1 MIDFAHTPNAF
12 EQILKSL
19 RPIVKGKIIHVFGSA
34 GERDSQKRPYLGDIS
49 MSFSDIVILT
59 TEDPRSEDV
68 NTIIE
73 EIGSG
78 IDSPKAQVLKIV
90 DRREAITAAIGMAKK
105 NDLVLITG
113 KAAENSMNLGQ
124 GEEPW
129 DEYEVV
135 ENILADLNLKMKK

>member
-1 MIDFAHTPNAF
+1 
-12 EQILKSL
+12 
-19 RPIVKGKIIHVFGSA
+19 
-34 GERDSQKRPYLGDIS
+34 

-78 IDSPKAQVLKIV
+78 IDSSKAQVLKIV

-113 KAAENSMNLGQ
+113 KAAESSMNLGQ